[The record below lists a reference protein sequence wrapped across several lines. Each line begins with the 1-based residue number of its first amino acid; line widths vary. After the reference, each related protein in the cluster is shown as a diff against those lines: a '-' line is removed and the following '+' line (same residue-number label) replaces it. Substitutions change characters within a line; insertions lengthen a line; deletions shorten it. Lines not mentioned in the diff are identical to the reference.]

1 MPVTANHIVISIPIR
16 TNQMAKLYSLKHES
30 ADRPAGT
37 VHGRE
42 AIRLKQKYGKSSA
55 KPNSISDFAETEYLR
70 RSQRYG
76 FIVPR
81 GNIGVRPATR
91 ADAYGF
97 LTARRAVVRWAF
109 AMFGE
114 YISYFCIGRPVGK
127 RPVAGVGLAGVCLA
141 WRLEGVPRGRYAC
154 VACCPFGF
162 CAQDVAA
169 LPARKREG
177 ERPTKGPTGSEPEEV

>member
-1 MPVTANHIVISIPIR
+1 M
-16 TNQMAKLYSLKHES
+16 
-30 ADRPAGT
+30 
-37 VHGRE
+37 
-42 AIRLKQKYGKSSA
+42 
-55 KPNSISDFAETEYLR
+55 
-70 RSQRYG
+70 
-76 FIVPR
+76 PR

-127 RPVAGVGLAGVCLA
+127 RPVAGVGLAVVCLA

-177 ERPTKGPTGSEPEEV
+177 EADERSDGERTGGGLKIAGLLHGGACGVGRSRYEPLQGRRSQCLRGRCGGVSDTVRNSSSVFPVWRHAGGRAGESTLKE